1 MRESTKKEEDW
12 DPVSETSMVSGEE
25 RSQVETVVRAL
36 VWGGESTSF
45 KEISSR
51 RHKGTK
57 CPKQLKKARGA

>member
-36 VWGGESTSF
+36 VWGGWRAQA
-45 KEISSR
+45 SR
-51 RHKGTK
+51 RYLQEDTRV
-57 CPKQLKKARGA
+57 QNALSS